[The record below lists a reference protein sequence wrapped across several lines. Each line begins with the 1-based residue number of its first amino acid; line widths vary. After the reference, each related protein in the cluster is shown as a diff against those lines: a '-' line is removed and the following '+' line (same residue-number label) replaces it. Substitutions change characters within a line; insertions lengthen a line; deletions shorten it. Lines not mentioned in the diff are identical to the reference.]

1 MTLTVADAAV
11 RDSPER
17 PGWARLTALLH
28 SDVDGREEPLW
39 IDVPAADAAGLRVSG
54 DPFLAWLAPLAAT
67 RGEALRLEA
76 PVDAQ
81 LLLQVREVLRIWHI
95 WYPQLADVEV
105 VAPDNTESR
114 PAYAE
119 TPSPAPPEVLER
131 PARRTASM
139 FTGGVD
145 SFFTVLRHDAGEG
158 TPATVS
164 IDDLLYVH
172 GFDVPLQ
179 NIAAAQRVQVS
190 LQRAADSLGKRFL
203 FVATNLRDTCFGVT
217 DWPRLAHGAALAG
230 VAHALSGAYH
240 TVLLG
245 SSAGYGD
252 LRFWGSHPLTDP
264 MFSSSR
270 LAFLHD
276 GAAFMRVQKTEY
288 VVRSPIAMRH
298 LRVCWESTAGDNC
311 GTCNNCIRTMVS
323 LDALGVLDRSATFSR
338 EQLDLRRAARIY
350 CRHDYDYRQFGYV
363 RDLAVREQ
371 RPDIAAAVES
381 SLAGSRRLAK
391 RLALVRQLR
400 DRRVVWRWAPAW
412 ERWLLRDWVD

>member
-1 MTLTVADAAV
+1 MTLTLADAAILE
-11 RDSPER
+11 SPER
-17 PGWARLTALLH
+17 PGWARLTARLH
-28 SDVDGREEPLW
+28 SDVDGLEEPLW
-39 IDVPAADAAGLRVSG
+39 LDVPAADAAGLRVSG

-67 RGEALRLEA
+67 RGEALRLES

-81 LLLQVREVLRIWHI
+81 LLMQVREVLRIWHI
-95 WYPQLADVEV
+95 WYPQLSDVAV
-105 VAPDNTESR
+105 VAPDRSGALT
-114 PAYAE
+114 AGAQ
-119 TPSPAPPEVLER
+119 TPSSVPEEVVS

-158 TPATVS
+158 TPATLP
-164 IDDLLYVH
+164 IDDLLFVH
-172 GFDVPLQ
+172 GFDVPLR
-179 NIAAAQRVQVS
+179 NTIAAQRVRAS
-190 LQRAADSLGKRFL
+190 LQQAADALGKHFV
-203 FVATNLRDTCFGVT
+203 FVATNLRDTCFSVT

-230 VAHALSGAYH
+230 VAHALSTTYH

-288 VVRSPIAMRH
+288 VVRSPIAMQH
-298 LRVCWESTAGDNC
+298 LRVCWKSAAGDNC
-311 GTCNNCIRTMVS
+311 GTCNNCIRTM
-323 LDALGVLDRSATFSR
+323 LALEALGVLEQSATFSR
-338 EQLDLRRAARIY
+338 GELDLRRAARIY
-350 CRHDYDYRQFGYV
+350 CRHDFDYRQFGYV
-363 RDLAVREQ
+363 RDLAVRER

-381 SLAGSRRLAK
+381 SLAGSRRLAE
-391 RLALVRQLR
+391 RLAFVQRLR
-400 DRRVVWRWAPAW
+400 DRPIVWRWAPGW
-412 ERWLLRDWVD
+412 EHRLLRDWID

>member
-1 MTLTVADAAV
+1 VTLTVADV
-11 RDSPER
+11 RLEESPER
-17 PGWARLTALLH
+17 RGWARLTAQLH
-28 SDVDGREEPLW
+28 SDVNGHEEPVWL
-39 IDVPAADAAGLRVSG
+39 DVPAADAAGLRVSG

-67 RGEALRLEA
+67 RGEALRLES

-81 LLLQVREVLRIWHI
+81 LLMQVREVLRIWQI
-95 WYPQLADVEV
+95 WYPHLSNVAV
-105 VAPDNTESR
+105 VAPDGPGALTAAGQ
-114 PAYAE
+114 P
-119 TPSPAPPEVLER
+119 PSPVAEAVVS

-145 SFFTVLRHDAGEG
+145 SFFTVLRHDAGDG
-158 TPATVS
+158 TPASVP
-164 IDDLLYVH
+164 IDDLLFVH

-179 NIAAAQRVQVS
+179 NTVAAERVRAS
-190 LQRAADSLGKRFL
+190 LQQAADALGKRFV
-203 FVATNLRDTCFGVT
+203 FVATNLRDTRFRVT

-230 VAHALSGAYH
+230 VAHALAGAYH

-298 LRVCWESTAGDNC
+298 LRVCWKSDAGDNC
-311 GTCNNCIRTMVS
+311 GTCNNCIRTM
-323 LDALGVLDRSATFSR
+323 LALEALGVLEQSATFR
-338 EQLDLRRAARIY
+338 RGQLDLRRAARIY
-350 CRHDYDYRQFGYV
+350 CRHDFDYRQFGYV
-363 RDLAVREQ
+363 RDLAVAQ
-371 RPDIAAAVES
+371 RRLDIAAAVES
-381 SLAGSRRLAK
+381 SLAGSRRLSR
-391 RLALVRQLR
+391 RLAFVQRLR
-400 DRRVVWRWAPAW
+400 HRPIVWRWAPGW
-412 ERWLLRDWVD
+412 ERQLLRDWID

>member
-1 MTLTVADAAV
+1 VTLTVADV
-11 RDSPER
+11 RLEESPER
-17 PGWARLTALLH
+17 RGWARLSARLH
-28 SDVDGREEPLW
+28 SDVDGRDEPLW
-39 IDVPAADAAGLRVSG
+39 LDVPASDAAALRVSG

-67 RGEALRLEA
+67 RGEALRIES

-81 LLLQVREVLRIWHI
+81 LLAQVREVLRIWRI
-95 WYPQLADVEV
+95 WYPQLTAAAVTSSSSSVASQTRAD
-105 VAPDNTESR
+105 
-114 PAYAE
+114 
-119 TPSPAPPEVLER
+119 APPAGNEGLA
-131 PARRTASM
+131 PAAVRTASM

-145 SFFTVLRHDAGEG
+145 SFFTVLRHDAGDG
-158 TPATVS
+158 TPSTVA

-172 GFDVPLQ
+172 GFDVSLA
-179 NIAAAQRVQVS
+179 NTAAAHRVQTS
-190 LQRAADSLGKRFL
+190 LQQAADALGKRFV
-203 FVATNLRDTCFGVT
+203 FVATNLRDSAFGVT

-230 VAHALSGAYH
+230 VAHALSGAYR

-298 LRVCWESTAGDNC
+298 LRVCWKSTAGDNC
-311 GTCNNCIRTMVS
+311 GACNNCIRTM
-323 LDALGVLDRSATFSR
+323 LALEALGVLEQSATFSR
-338 EQLDLRRAARIY
+338 EQLDLGRAARIY
-350 CRHDYDYRQFGYV
+350 CRHDFDYRQFGYV
-363 RDLAVREQ
+363 RDLAEREH
-371 RPDIAAAVES
+371 RSDIAAAVNT
-381 SLAGSRRLAK
+381 SLTGSRRLAK
-391 RLALVRQLR
+391 RLQFVRQLR

-412 ERWLLRDWVD
+412 EQWLLRTWID

>member
-1 MTLTVADAAV
+1 VTLTVADV
-11 RDSPER
+11 RLEESPER
-17 PGWARLTALLH
+17 RGWARLSARLH
-28 SDVDGREEPLW
+28 SDVDGRDEPLW
-39 IDVPAADAAGLRVSG
+39 LDVPASDAAALRVSG

-67 RGEALRLEA
+67 RGEALRIES

-81 LLLQVREVLRIWHI
+81 LLAQVREVLRIWRI
-95 WYPQLADVEV
+95 WYPQLTAAPVTSSSSSVASQARAD
-105 VAPDNTESR
+105 
-114 PAYAE
+114 
-119 TPSPAPPEVLER
+119 APPAGNEGLA
-131 PARRTASM
+131 PAAVRTASM

-145 SFFTVLRHDAGEG
+145 SFFTVLRHDAGDG
-158 TPATVS
+158 TPSTVA

-172 GFDVPLQ
+172 GFDVSLA
-179 NIAAAQRVQVS
+179 NTAAAHRVQTS
-190 LQRAADSLGKRFL
+190 LQQAADALGKRFV
-203 FVATNLRDTCFGVT
+203 FVATNLRDSAFGVT

-230 VAHALSGAYH
+230 VAHALSGAYR

-298 LRVCWESTAGDNC
+298 LRVCWKSTAGDNC
-311 GTCNNCIRTMVS
+311 GACNNCIRTM
-323 LDALGVLDRSATFSR
+323 LALEALGVLEQSATFSR
-338 EQLDLRRAARIY
+338 EQLDLGRAARIY
-350 CRHDYDYRQFGYV
+350 CRHDFDYRQFGYV
-363 RDLAVREQ
+363 RDLAEREH
-371 RPDIAAAVES
+371 RSDIAAAVNT
-381 SLAGSRRLAK
+381 SLTGSRRLAK
-391 RLALVRQLR
+391 RLQFVRQLR

-412 ERWLLRDWVD
+412 EQWLLRTWVD

>member
-1 MTLTVADAAV
+1 VTLTVADV
-11 RDSPER
+11 RLEESPER
-17 PGWARLTALLH
+17 RGWARLSARLH
-28 SDVDGREEPLW
+28 SDVDGRDEPLW
-39 IDVPAADAAGLRVSG
+39 LDVPASDAAALRVSG

-67 RGEALRLEA
+67 RGEALRIES

-81 LLLQVREVLRIWHI
+81 LLAQVREVLRIWRI
-95 WYPQLADVEV
+95 WYPQLTAAAVTSSSSSVASQTRAD
-105 VAPDNTESR
+105 
-114 PAYAE
+114 
-119 TPSPAPPEVLER
+119 APPAGNEGLA
-131 PARRTASM
+131 PAAVRTASM

-145 SFFTVLRHDAGEG
+145 SFFTVLRHDAGDG
-158 TPATVS
+158 TPSTVA

-172 GFDVPLQ
+172 GFDVPLA
-179 NIAAAQRVQVS
+179 NTAAAHRVQTS
-190 LQRAADSLGKRFL
+190 LQQAADALGKRFV
-203 FVATNLRDTCFGVT
+203 FVATNLRDSAFGVT

-230 VAHALSGAYH
+230 VAHALSGAYR

-298 LRVCWESTAGDNC
+298 LRVCWKSTAGDNC
-311 GTCNNCIRTMVS
+311 GACNNCIRTM
-323 LDALGVLDRSATFSR
+323 LALEALGVLEQSATFSR
-338 EQLDLRRAARIY
+338 EQLDLGRAARIY
-350 CRHDYDYRQFGYV
+350 CRHDFDYRQFGYV
-363 RDLAVREQ
+363 RDLAEREH
-371 RPDIAAAVES
+371 RSDIAAAVNT
-381 SLAGSRRLAK
+381 SLTGSRRLAK
-391 RLALVRQLR
+391 RLQFVRQLR

-412 ERWLLRDWVD
+412 EQWLLRTWID